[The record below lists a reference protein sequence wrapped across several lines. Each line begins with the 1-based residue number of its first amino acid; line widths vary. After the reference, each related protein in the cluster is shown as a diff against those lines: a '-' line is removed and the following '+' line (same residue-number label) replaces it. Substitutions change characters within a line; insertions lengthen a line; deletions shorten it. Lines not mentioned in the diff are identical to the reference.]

1 MSFKQWYFWSG
12 LAMLACNTATAQ
24 SFPSKPLRIVASEA
38 GGGGDFSARVIAQG
52 MASTMGQPVIVEN
65 KAGGVVAG
73 EFVSKSAPDGYTL
86 LNYGNTFWLLPLMRR
101 SVPYD
106 PVKDFTPVAMTIRAI
121 TVLVVHPSVPAKSIR
136 ELIAVARARPGDL
149 NYGSGAAGASNHLAA
164 ELFKSMTGTDI
175 VRIPFK
181 GIGSAINALLTG
193 ELQVLF
199 PLMASGMPHVKAGR
213 LRALAITSAQPSE
226 LAPGLPTVAA
236 SGLPGYVAEGM
247 YGIFAPVKTPAA
259 LIVRLNQ
266 EIVAVLNK
274 PESKDRFSKSG
285 AEVVG
290 SSSEDMAAAMKA
302 EIASMGKVI
311 RDANI
316 RDD

>member
-106 PVKDFTPVAMTIRAI
+106 PFKDFTPVAMTIRAI

>member
-226 LAPGLPTVAA
+226 LAPGVPTVAA